1 MISLKKKS
9 KKEILRSVHNL
20 ILVIVGTAILGF
32 GVGVFILP
40 FDLVTGGIPGI
51 AVLLKE
57 ALPFEFLTKEDYST
71 IVSIVLFIMGY
82 FILGKGFALKTLT
95 STLVYIPVIYLCR
108 LFVTPDVLDGF
119 FYLIDSNYKEVAIVI
134 AAVFGGVFVGAGV
147 AITFMGGGSTGGVD
161 IIALS
166 LCKFFPKIKSS
177 KAIFVIDAALVV
189 LGMFILEDFILTLLG
204 VTSAFVCALVI
215 DYIFVGQSKEF
226 VAYVITDK
234 AEEINVQVRERL
246 DRSTTFLTVVGGYS
260 KEDKTML
267 MVSFTLRQ
275 YNEFNSILSL
285 VDKDAFVTIHR
296 AHEVSGKGFTIEKR
310 K

>member
-161 IIALS
+161 ILALS

-226 VAYVITDK
+226 VAYVISDK
-234 AEEINVQVRERL
+234 AEEINLAIRERL
-246 DRSTTFLTVVGGYS
+246 DRSTTFFGVVGGYS

-275 YNEFNSILSL
+275 YNEFNAILSL
-285 VDKDAFVTIHR
+285 IDKDAFVTIHR